1 MCWCM
6 RGQGCGGGGGGGLPL
21 VPVLVGICPSF
32 LNDSRVVEHLTGVI
46 SSTRGSGLKRWPI
59 SQLTHSEL
67 IV

>member
-6 RGQGCGGGGGGGLPL
+6 RGQGCGGGGRVATG
-21 VPVLVGICPSF
+21 PSARGDLSRF

-46 SSTRGSGLKRWPI
+46 SSTRGSGLKLWPI
-59 SQLTHSEL
+59 SQLTHPEL